1 MQKRFDW
8 PGFGEVLLVKNRRS
22 RSIRVTLSGNNS
34 VRVSMPTWLPYQ
46 AGLAF
51 LETKRQ
57 WVNQHL
63 EPAKVFKDG
72 ELIGKAHRLRM
83 IADPRVSDIRT
94 RVTNTEIRISFHPSQ
109 NLTDPKLQSAT
120 QRAALRA
127 LKQEGEDL
135 LPAHLKSLAIKYGF
149 TYRSVLLKRLKA
161 RWGSC
166 NHQKDIIL
174 NTFLMSLPW
183 SLIDYVLVHELVHT
197 RVLHHGPDFWEEF
210 LKHLPDARTRRK
222 QLKAY
227 QPYF

>member
-22 RSIRVTLSGNNS
+22 RSIRVTITGNNS
-34 VRVSMPTWLPYQ
+34 VRVSLPSWLPYQ

-57 WVNQHL
+57 WINQHL
-63 EPAKVFKDG
+63 EPPKVFNDG
-72 ELIGKAHRLRM
+72 ELIGKAHRLRL
-83 IADPRVSDIRT
+83 IADPQAKAVRT
-94 RVTNTEIRISFHPSQ
+94 RVTNTEIRINHHSSQ
-109 NLTDPKLQSAT
+109 SPDAPEVQTAT
-120 QRAALRA
+120 LRAALRA

-135 LPAHLKSLAIKYGF
+135 LPAHLKNLAGRHGF
-149 TYRSVLLKRLKA
+149 TYRSVLLKKLKA

-183 SLIDYVLVHELVHT
+183 ALIDYVIIHELVHT
-197 RVLHHGPDFWEEF
+197 KVLHHGPDFWEEF
-210 LKHLPDARTRRK
+210 QKHMPDAKQRRK

-227 QPYF
+227 HPYF